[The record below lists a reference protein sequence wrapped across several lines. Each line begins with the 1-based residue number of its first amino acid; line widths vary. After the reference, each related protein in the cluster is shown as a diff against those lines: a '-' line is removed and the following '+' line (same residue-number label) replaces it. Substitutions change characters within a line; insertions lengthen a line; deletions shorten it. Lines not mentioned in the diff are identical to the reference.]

1 MDQRASLSR
10 GWILLA
16 IGLVVT
22 VGAVGYYLGANHAF
36 GQPVAVMRP
45 GFGHGVFGV
54 GFLGFWL
61 PVLVLAILIGILVAA
76 TARPGGRT
84 ETFEEWHRRAHGE
97 GATASSE
104 AGMPTQAGTE
114 ASPTEDTPPPR

>member
-61 PVLVLAILIGILVAA
+61 PVLVLAVLIGILVAA
-76 TARPGGRT
+76 TARPGGPSPGPDPRYSRGP
-84 ETFEEWHRRAHGE
+84 RRSRVRG
-97 GATASSE
+97 
-104 AGMPTQAGTE
+104 
-114 ASPTEDTPPPR
+114 PPSTS